1 MAGPFDGDADFDG
14 GRTTRRGCSMTIWT
28 RLGLFA
34 AIAMSPVLLDDI
46 HDYFT
51 AASYQQ
57 IASIQGR

>member
-1 MAGPFDGDADFDG
+1 
-14 GRTTRRGCSMTIWT
+14 MTIWT